1 LLLGSIVHDDN
12 VVLTVDL
19 TNPDIYFGKS
29 LLRSKDAIHI
39 IRAHRRLGAR
49 NFGEQSVDLNFSFPS
64 LMISTICSR
73 WAECDARRAAFHVA
87 LDGKSALTTRGSSA
101 LAQS

>member
-29 LLRSKDAIHI
+29 LLRSKDPIHI

-49 NFGEQSVDLNFSFPS
+49 NFGE
-64 LMISTICSR
+64 
-73 WAECDARRAAFHVA
+73 
-87 LDGKSALTTRGSSA
+87 
-101 LAQS
+101 

>member
-49 NFGEQSVDLNFSFPS
+49 NFGE
-64 LMISTICSR
+64 
-73 WAECDARRAAFHVA
+73 
-87 LDGKSALTTRGSSA
+87 
-101 LAQS
+101 